1 MALNG
6 GSPALWSNRECGS
19 KVLIAEKRLPVL
31 FAFPLDLHSG
41 CVEITQPPGNP
52 NGSSTI
58 ASVVEDLTG
67 GPREQIAAGPHPSL
81 RIQPIHAP
89 DQSNPRLLQ
98 QVIELLRPALL
109 LATGRTV
116 GQAQM
121 LESLLIAP
129 CNAGRQSATGLM
141 PQVTLRNQ
149 GISATDPTVQRSPS
163 KRLALWCRRS
173 ALSCRIMGATVLD

>member
-1 MALNG
+1 M
-6 GSPALWSNRECGS
+6 NRECVGQF
-19 KVLIAEKRLPVL
+19 LIAETSLPAL
-31 FAFPLDLHSG
+31 FVFPLNLHPG

-81 RIQPIHAP
+81 RIQPIHAS

-109 LATGRTV
+109 LAMGRTV
-116 GQAQM
+116 GQAQVF
-121 LESLLIAP
+121 ESLLIAP
-129 CNAGRQSATGLM
+129 CNAGR
-141 PQVTLRNQ
+141 
-149 GISATDPTVQRSPS
+149 
-163 KRLALWCRRS
+163 
-173 ALSCRIMGATVLD
+173 